1 MQDLFVREFRVA
13 GGVIAAG
20 TDATNQM
27 LPPGPTLH
35 TEMALLVNAGLT
47 PSDALRAA
55 TINGARLLGA
65 DSIGTLAVGKVAD
78 LVILDADPLS
88 DIRNTRQVSRVMVRG
103 LLYDADSIR
112 KTW

>member
-13 GGVIAAG
+13 GGMIATG

-27 LPPGPTLH
+27 LPPGSTLH

-47 PSDALRAA
+47 PGDALRAA
-55 TINGARLLGA
+55 TVNGARLLGA
-65 DSIGTLAVGKVAD
+65 DSIGTLAAGKVAD
-78 LVILDADPLS
+78 LVVLDANPLA